1 MLLLFETFFFFFF
14 LSRMSYSGARAPK
27 NYGDTGSSAATSMLV
42 FRSYFYDLYRL
53 PLRILGAAPDED
65 TPNTTTYN
73 DPVVFD
79 IVLQLF

>member
-1 MLLLFETFFFFFF
+1 
-14 LSRMSYSGARAPK
+14 MSYSGARAPK

-73 DPVVFD
+73 DPVVLILFFNFSD
-79 IVLQLF
+79 ISKPDLS